1 MRSSK
6 IVLFAVL
13 CLALT
18 IVAGCGDDAVAPED
32 PEEVLDRP
40 PIPEPTYY
48 SGPVPEKSMELVV
61 KTVLLSN
68 YVAAVDSFMINEN
81 WCCES
86 GCDFECLMYEFCI
99 NEDITRVTLVDNDTI
114 VTGNVGYPY
123 LRGRDPHTSFC
134 TSMAS
139 RPLLSAPY
147 LQHIRYWVR
156 LGIVERYSGST
167 SVTVTRS
174 TTRGMERTKAEEFGV
189 SIGMEA
195 TASGGFFVDFSVTL
209 RTEFSYSSSTSLTVS
224 EEETV
229 EESFTIACPDNQNI
243 VYCVWQ
249 LVDEFRII
257 GLDGEEF
264 TDPNYRF
271 TAGSNLAVC
280 PAPEFVPITTYF
292 DNP

>member
-1 MRSSK
+1 MKAPQS
-6 IVLFAVL
+6 IFFALFCLVLVFA
-13 CLALT
+13 
-18 IVAGCGDDAVAPED
+18 AGCGDDAVT
-32 PEEVLDRP
+32 PEELKEILERP

-48 SGPVPEKSMELVV
+48 SGPVPDKSMELVV
-61 KTVLLSN
+61 KTVRLSN
-68 YVAAVDSFMINEN
+68 YVASADSIYPPPG
-81 WCCES
+81 WCSS
-86 GCDFECLMYEFCI
+86 GGDFECQFYPTFPGPNRI
-99 NEDITRVTLVDNDTI
+99 KLVEGDTI
-114 VTGNVGYPY
+114 ITDWGSLMTDVTYLPY
-123 LRGRDPHTSFC
+123 TTTGD
-134 TSMAS
+134 MACL
-139 RPLLSAPY
+139 PLSSAPY

-174 TTRGMERTKAEEFGV
+174 TTRGMERTEAEEFGM

-257 GLDGEEF
+257 GVDGEPFADPWFRF
-264 TDPNYRF
+264 TD
-271 TAGSNLAVC
+271 GSHLAVC
-280 PAPEFVPITTYF
+280 PEPEFVPMTTYF
-292 DNP
+292 SNP

>member
-1 MRSSK
+1 MKVPQS
-6 IVLFAVL
+6 IFVALFFFVLVL
-13 CLALT
+13 A
-18 IVAGCGDDAVAPED
+18 AGCGDDTVT
-32 PEEVLDRP
+32 PEEQVDVLDRP

-61 KTVLLSN
+61 KTVRLSN
-68 YVAAVDSFMINEN
+68 YVAAADSIYPPPG
-81 WCCES
+81 WCCN
-86 GCDFECLMYEFCI
+86 GCDFECMFFPTYPGPNRI
-99 NEDITRVTLVDNDTI
+99 KLVEGDTI
-114 VTGNVGYPY
+114 ITDAVSLMTDVTYIPNTV
-123 LRGRDPHTSFC
+123 RGELAC
-134 TSMAS
+134 L
-139 RPLLSAPY
+139 PLSSAPY

-174 TTRGMERTKAEEFGV
+174 TTKGIERTRAEEFGM

-195 TASGGFFVDFSVTL
+195 TASGGLFVSLSVTL

-229 EESFTIACPDNQNI
+229 EESFTIACPDNKNI

-257 GLDGEEF
+257 GVDGEPFADPWFRF
-264 TDPNYRF
+264 TD
-271 TAGSNLAVC
+271 GSHLAVC
-280 PAPEFVPITTYF
+280 PEAEFVPMTTYF
-292 DNP
+292 NNP

>member
-1 MRSSK
+1 MKASQT
-6 IVLFAVL
+6 ILIAMICLVLVI
-13 CLALT
+13 T
-18 IVAGCGDDAVAPED
+18 AGCGDDAVAPEE

-48 SGPVPEKSMELVV
+48 SGPVPERSMELVV
-61 KTVLLSN
+61 KTVPLSN
-68 YVAAVDSFMINEN
+68 YVASADSVWPPPG

-86 GCDFECLMYEFCI
+86 GCDFACKFYSTFPGPNRI
-99 NEDITRVTLVDNDTI
+99 RLVESDTI
-114 VTGNVGYPY
+114 VTHSDSLLTDVTYI
-123 LRGRDPHTSFC
+123 PHLGTGDMGC
-134 TSMAS
+134 N
-139 RPLLSAPY
+139 PLSSTPY

-174 TTRGMERTKAEEFGV
+174 TTRGMERTQAEEFGM
-189 SIGMEA
+189 SIGMEVS
-195 TASGGFFVDFSVTL
+195 ASGGLFLTFSATL

-229 EESFTIACPDNQNI
+229 EESFTISCPDNRNI

-257 GLDGEEF
+257 GVDGEEF
-264 TDPNYRF
+264 TDPYF
-271 TAGSNLAVC
+271 MFAAGSHLAIC
-280 PAPEFVPITTYF
+280 PTPEFVPMTTYF

>member
-1 MRSSK
+1 MMKASRS
-6 IVLFAVL
+6 ILIAMICLVLVIA
-13 CLALT
+13 
-18 IVAGCGDDAVAPED
+18 AGCGDDAVAPEE

-48 SGPVPEKSMELVV
+48 SGPVPERSIELTV
-61 KTVLLSN
+61 KTVRLSN
-68 YVAAVDSFMINEN
+68 YVASVDSIYPLG
-81 WCCES
+81 WCCP
-86 GCDFECLMYEFCI
+86 GCDFKCWFYPTYPGP
-99 NEDITRVTLVDNDTI
+99 NRVRFVESDTI
-114 VTGNVGYPY
+114 ITSNDSLITDVTYV
-123 LRGRDPHTSFC
+123 PH
-134 TSMAS
+134 AS
-139 RPLLSAPY
+139 TGEMTCNPLSSAPY

-167 SVTVTRS
+167 SKTVTRS
-174 TTRGMERTKAEEFGV
+174 TTKGVERTQAEEFGM

-195 TASGGFFVDFSVTL
+195 TASGGFFVEFSVTL

-229 EESFTIACPDNQNI
+229 EESFTISCPDNRNI

-257 GLDGEEF
+257 GVDGQPFEYPAF
-264 TDPNYRF
+264 KF
-271 TAGSNLAVC
+271 TAGSHLAVC
-280 PAPEFVPITTYF
+280 PTPEFVPMTTYF

>member
-1 MRSSK
+1 MMKASQT
-6 IVLFAVL
+6 ILIAMICLVLVI
-13 CLALT
+13 T
-18 IVAGCGDDAVAPED
+18 AGCGDDAVAPEE

-48 SGPVPEKSMELVV
+48 SGPVPERSMELTV

-68 YVAAVDSFMINEN
+68 YVASADSVYPHPG

-86 GCDFECLMYEFCI
+86 GCDFKCMFFPTFPGPNRI
-99 NEDITRVTLVDNDTI
+99 RLVESDTI
-114 VTGNVGYPY
+114 VTHADSLLTDVTYIPY
-123 LRGRDPHTSFC
+123 TSTGDMGC
-134 TSMAS
+134 N
-139 RPLLSAPY
+139 PLSSAPY

-174 TTRGMERTKAEEFGV
+174 TTRGMERTEAEEFGM

-195 TASGGFFVDFSVTL
+195 TVSGGFFVDFSVTL
-209 RTEFSYSSSTSLTVS
+209 RTELSYSSSTSLTVS

-229 EESFTIACPDNQNI
+229 EESFTISCPDNKNI

-257 GLDGEEF
+257 GVDGEEF

-271 TAGSNLAVC
+271 TAGSHLAIC
-280 PAPEFVPITTYF
+280 PTPEFVPMTTYF
-292 DNP
+292 NNP